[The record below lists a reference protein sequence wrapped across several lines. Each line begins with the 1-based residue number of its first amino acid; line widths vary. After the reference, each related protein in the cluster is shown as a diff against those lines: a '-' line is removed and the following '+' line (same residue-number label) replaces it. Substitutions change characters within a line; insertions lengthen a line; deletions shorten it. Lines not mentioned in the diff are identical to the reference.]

1 MHAFITGVAVWGPGL
16 AGWAASAPVLAGRQD
31 YAAGEMPLPPPT
43 LLPATERRR
52 APVTVRLALT
62 VAQQAMAMAG
72 ETIGG
77 VRSVFGSGNGDG
89 AVLHAIL
96 EELAKPEPQVSP
108 TQFHNSVHNAAA
120 GYWTIATASHEAA
133 TSLGCH
139 DATFAA
145 ALLKAVAELRVE
157 GKPVLLCVYDA
168 PFPEPLATAR
178 PIAAA
183 FAAGFVLVPEPT
195 ERALMRIEIG
205 YRAAA
210 PDPATEAPLQGA
222 LRALW
227 RGNPAARALRLLEH
241 IARGEAGVASAGLLD
256 GRIDIGMQP
265 CRLNEL
271 CQSDNSIP

>member
-16 AGWAASAPVLAGRQD
+16 AGWEASVPVLARRRAYVAED
-31 YAAGEMPLPPPT
+31 TPPPPPSI
-43 LLPATERRR
+43 LPATERRR
-52 APVTVRLALT
+52 AGVTVRLALT

-89 AVLHAIL
+89 AVVHAIL
-96 EELAKPEPQVSP
+96 EELAMPDPQVSP

-120 GYWTIATASHEAA
+120 GYWTIATASHQAA

-145 ALLKAVAELRVE
+145 VMLKAVAELCVE
-157 GKPVLLCVYDA
+157 GRPVMLCLYDA
-168 PFPEPLATAR
+168 PFPEPLASVR

-183 FAAGFVLVPEPT
+183 FGAGLVLVPEPNGR
-195 ERALMRIEIG
+195 ELMRIEIG
-205 YRAAA
+205 YRAAP
-210 PDPATEAPLQGA
+210 PDPAIEAPVQPA
-222 LRALW
+222 LHALW

-241 IARGEAGVASAGLLD
+241 IARGEAGVACAGLLD
-256 GRIDIGMQP
+256 GRIDISMQP
-265 CRLNEL
+265 CQPSPH
-271 CQSDNSIP
+271 CMD

>member
-16 AGWAASAPVLAGRQD
+16 PGWDASLPVLAGRRAYVAED
-31 YAAGEMPLPPPT
+31 TPPPPPSI
-43 LLPATERRR
+43 LPATERRR
-52 APVTVRLALT
+52 AGVTVRLALT

-96 EELAKPEPQVSP
+96 EELAKPDPQVSP

-139 DATFAA
+139 DGSFAA

-157 GKPVLLCVYDA
+157 GKPVMFCLYDA
-168 PFPEPLATAR
+168 PFPEPLASAR
-178 PIAAA
+178 PMTAA
-183 FAAGFVLVPEPT
+183 FAAGFVLAPEPT
-195 ERALMRIEIG
+195 ATTLMRIDIG
-205 YRAAA
+205 YRAAP
-210 PDPATEAPLQGA
+210 PDPATEAPLQPA
-222 LRALW
+222 LHALW

-241 IARGEAGVASAGLLD
+241 IARGEGGVACAGLLD
-256 GRIDIGMQP
+256 GRIDIFMQP
-265 CRLNEL
+265 C
-271 CQSDNSIP
+271 QPHA